1 MSEFRLHAVGSF
13 FDIDNYL
20 SHYSIDYSNI
30 WHKGENSYLHSGLI
44 KYLGNEFKLD
54 MCEQEEIAVG
64 YLRQNSDALKAL
76 VRWENVEAVILGMSP
91 ELEVHAGI
99 VSICLSFS
107 PILVSLA
114 GEIGLELAFYVRPSI
129 AGDAYSYYEDEIPG
143 AEENE

>member
-1 MSEFRLHAVGSF
+1 MSGTSMATPFSA
-13 FDIDNYL
+13 
-20 SHYSIDYSNI
+20 
-30 WHKGENSYLHSGLI
+30 GLFALI
-44 KYLGNEFKLD
+44 LELQRR
-54 MCEQEEIAVG
+54 EG
-64 YLRQNSDALKAL
+64 YAA
-76 VRWENVEAVILGMSP
+76 WENVEAVILGMSP